1 MKRIIAGLVLVVIF
15 AVPAIFG
22 PAWALLAIALL
33 VTPICMF
40 ELLRAALSR
49 NATVLSLIAI
59 ASSLPFL
66 FFAYKSDLGG
76 CFLTVGV
83 TSVILM
89 ITSLFLFE
97 KEKSTA
103 KDLVYSITALIY
115 PMSLIGF
122 WILLR
127 MGIDGRFWMIFGI
140 VGVFGSDVGAYYVGK
155 NLGKNRIAPRLSP
168 KKTVEGFIGGVCT
181 SIALGYAAFVIY
193 NKVTDY
199 YQLSP
204 MEGFYP
210 VWLLILLSTC
220 IGVLDL
226 AGDLTA
232 SMFKR
237 EFQIKDLGNIIP
249 GHGGMLD
256 RMDGIMPVACLLYCI
271 LKAVS

>member
-1 MKRIIAGLVLVVIF
+1 MKRFIAGIVLVIVF

-22 PAWALLAIALL
+22 PAWALLIIALL
-33 VTPICMF
+33 VTPVCMF

-49 NATVLSLIAI
+49 SASVLSLIAMA
-59 ASSLPFL
+59 ASFPFL
-66 FFAYKSDLGG
+66 FFAYQTDLSG
-76 CFLTVGV
+76 CFITVGV

-97 KEKSTA
+97 KNMSTA
-103 KDLVYSITALIY
+103 RDLVYSITALIY

-127 MGIDGRFWMIFGI
+127 MGVDGRFWMIFAL
-140 VGVFGSDVGAYYVGK
+140 VGVFGSDTGAYYVGK
-155 NLGKNRIAPRLSP
+155 NFGSRKIAPILSP
-168 KKTVEGFIGGVCT
+168 KKTVEGFIGGICT
-181 SIALGYAAFVIY
+181 SVALGYAAFVIY
-193 NKVTDY
+193 NKVIAY

-210 VWLLILLSTC
+210 VWLLVLLSAC
-220 IGVLDL
+220 IGALDL

-256 RMDGIMPVACLLYCI
+256 RMDGVMPVGCLLYCI